1 MEQTK
6 RVGRPPVRQEGQ
18 TEVTAAPK
26 ASKILTH
33 SYKEPE
39 GPMAVTYKIVSN
51 GGITYMLSQAN
62 ITVYDKEKDS
72 VRQIRY
78 CPNENSVFVDEQS
91 ENARKEAVIFRDG
104 YIFVPREKPNL
115 KRFLDLHPSNKSN
128 GGSLFSLLDD
138 KVNIESELTKEF
150 DVFEAVSLVR
160 DKHIDELLPVAM
172 FYGVNVNRP
181 VSEIKYDL
189 LRIAKSKPHE
199 FVSSFDNPIV
209 KTRSLVF
216 KASEYNVVTLKP
228 DGCYWTDSNNLIVA
242 VPVGQ
247 DPLDTLTRFCMT
259 EKGSSALLSIE
270 DHLSN
275 T

>member
-18 TEVTAAPK
+18 AEVTAALK
-26 ASKILTH
+26 TSKILTH

-259 EKGSSALLSIE
+259 ERGSSALLSIE

>member
-18 TEVTAAPK
+18 AEVTAALK
-26 ASKILTH
+26 TSKILTH

>member
-1 MEQTK
+1 
-6 RVGRPPVRQEGQ
+6 
-18 TEVTAAPK
+18 
-26 ASKILTH
+26 
-33 SYKEPE
+33 
-39 GPMAVTYKIVSN
+39 MAVTYKIVSN

-259 EKGSSALLSIE
+259 ERGSSALLSIE